1 MCRQCYEGE
10 VEALFGNN
18 HGEKCPCQACV
29 FFFFKNKRD
38 HEFIDFVYANFE
50 QRILDVLFQL
60 RNPPKQHPGQLTI
73 HDFLE
78 P

>member
-1 MCRQCYEGE
+1 
-10 VEALFGNN
+10 
-18 HGEKCPCQACV
+18 
-29 FFFFKNKRD
+29 
-38 HEFIDFVYANFE
+38 
-50 QRILDVLFQL
+50 VLFQL